1 MGKSHAIN
9 CEHFQTHIPEKIYG
23 GGAFFPDPHHP
34 QFIISTWGL
43 LFKIMFYPNTQNGL
57 AHAVNTEIFAS
68 LVLGHN

>member
-1 MGKSHAIN
+1 MLLIVNIFKPIFQKKSM
-9 CEHFQTHIPEKIYG
+9 G